1 MTTLLPGLF
10 YFILL
15 LLKEKEK
22 INNIFKNTGELIRFL
37 SLLTYL

>member
-10 YFILL
+10 CFDLL

-22 INNIFKNTGELIRFL
+22 VNNSFKNTGELIRFL